1 MPLTVPEKFC
11 IFVAGNTRNIDSA
24 FALSFLTGK
33 LRRCGCGKAKERD
46 MQRQCG
52 KESTRDRWQ
61 ISSKATIMRT
71 IRE

>member
-1 MPLTVPEKFC
+1 MHLDSDNEINELFY
-11 IFVAGNTRNIDSA
+11 GNNDRGFTLYCLFGR
-24 FALSFLTGK
+24 K
-33 LRRCGCGKAKERD
+33 LLRCGCGMAKERD

-61 ISSKATIMRT
+61 ISSRAIIMRT